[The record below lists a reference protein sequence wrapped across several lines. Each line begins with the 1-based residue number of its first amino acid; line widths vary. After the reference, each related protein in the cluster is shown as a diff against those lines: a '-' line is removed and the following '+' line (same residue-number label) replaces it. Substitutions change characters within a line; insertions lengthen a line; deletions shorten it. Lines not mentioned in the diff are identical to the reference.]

1 MDVAAP
7 SSFES
12 LRAALPAIDGTWL
25 AVAAV
30 CVCLLLSAF
39 FSGSET
45 ALTAMSRAAM
55 HRMAE
60 QGSAGA
66 RTALRLGEDGERLLG
81 ALLLGN
87 NLVNIS
93 AASLATALF
102 TAWFGES
109 GVAWATLV
117 MTLMVLIFSE
127 VMPKTYAIT
136 NPEPVAVRVAPVIAV
151 LVRLFAPVVSVV
163 RFIVRQTL
171 RLFGVR
177 ADPDARVLAAHEEL
191 RGAIDLSHS
200 EGGVAKDDRDRLL
213 AALDLRHREV
223 AEVMK
228 HRRHIVSISADEDPE
243 TIIAF
248 CLESAHTRIP
258 VWRGQ
263 PENIVGVVHAKD
275 MLRALNRLVRQN
287 GGGPEAMRRFDVM
300 DVAME
305 PWFVPD
311 TTSLDEQMRAFLA
324 RRTHFAL
331 VVDEYGDLQGLITLE
346 DIIEE
351 IVGDIADEHDLEA
364 EGVTPEP
371 DGSFTVSGAATIRD
385 LNRLCDWRLPDEVA
399 NTIAGLVIHEAQSIP
414 TVGQVFRFHDFR
426 FEVLERT
433 RNQIT
438 RLRIKPLAGAPAR
451 RETAAPA
458 A

>member
-1 MDVAAP
+1 MEDAATG
-7 SSFES
+7 FGA
-12 LRAALPAIDGTWL
+12 LWAALPAPDGTWA

-30 CVCLLLSAF
+30 LLCLLLSGF

-87 NLVNIS
+87 NLVNIL

-102 TAWFGES
+102 TVWFGES
-109 GVAWATLV
+109 GVAWATLA
-117 MTLMVLIFSE
+117 MTVLVLIFSE

-136 NPEPVAVRVAPVIAV
+136 NPERMAVRVAPIIAV
-151 LVRLFAPVVSVV
+151 LVRVFAPVVAVV
-163 RFIVRQTL
+163 RAIVRLML
-171 RLFGVR
+171 RAFGVR
-177 ADPDARVLAAHEEL
+177 ADPDARLLAGHEVL

-223 AEVMK
+223 AEVMR
-228 HRRHIVSISADEDPE
+228 HRRHIASISADEDPE
-243 TIIAF
+243 KIISY
-248 CLESAHTRIP
+248 CLDSAHTRIP

-263 PENIVGVVHAKD
+263 PENIIGVIHAKD
-275 MLRALNRLVRQN
+275 LLRAVDRLMRQE
-287 GGGPEAMRRFDVM
+287 GGGPEALKRFDVLE
-300 DVAME
+300 VAME

-311 TTSLDEQMRAFLA
+311 TTPLDEQMRAFLE

-331 VVDEYGDLQGLITLE
+331 VVDEYGDLQGLLTLE
-346 DIIEE
+346 DILEE

-371 DGSFTVSGAATIRD
+371 DGSFVVAGAATIRD

-438 RLRIKPLAGAPAR
+438 RLRVKPMPAAAAR
-451 RETAAPA
+451 RAS
-458 A
+458 